1 MSVMDNVEI
10 QSILPHR
17 YPFLLVDRIRE
28 LDPDRRIVGIKNVT
42 INEPF
47 FQGHF
52 PGRPVMPGVLIL
64 EALAQV
70 GGVLAFK
77 SLGSVGRPVVY
88 LTGIDGAKF
97 RKPVVPGDIL
107 RLEVDVLK
115 KRAPFWKMQGRAFVE
130 SELVC
135 EAEVTAMVTDEQ
147 AGGTSS
153 RGSVSAGGVAL
164 NSIAVDGEEVLSEH
178 TSDRGGPSQS
188 GARRRC
194 GSGRLFRRR

>member
-1 MSVMDNVEI
+1 MDNVEI

-147 AGGTSS
+147 TGG
-153 RGSVSAGGVAL
+153 
-164 NSIAVDGEEVLSEH
+164 D
-178 TSDRGGPSQS
+178 
-188 GARRRC
+188 
-194 GSGRLFRRR
+194 